1 MINNLQLELLPPPP
15 LFDKIISNKSPN
27 ECFSEIRSVRIITSL
42 LEAVA
47 YLHKND
53 IVHRDIK
60 LENIFFVSE
69 QKDTIKLVDFGLS
82 RHHKK
87 DEAPMTNI
95 VGTDYYM
102 APEVIKG
109 KYDRSCDIWSIGI
122 VAYILLC
129 GYPPFNGDTN
139 RGVFE
144 SITKGKLVFPAQ
156 AWSNKSGLVKDF
168 ITCLLRKDPRSRF
181 TVQEAL
187 MHPWIASRTTQC
199 DQESDT
205 KYDDSIVPKMLK
217 PIQNLKTR
225 NPSRIID
232 KRPSDVPEA
241 CPTRIAEIMKEFQK
255 RLTFDK
261 IDESGMHLDSE
272 ETIHYLTRKSSSKQ
286 DLIDQ
291 VFPKHVSK
299 ALLEGR
305 RLEPDRAEMATVIFT
320 DIVGYTKISSILSP
334 EQVSDLL
341 DRLYLKF
348 DKLSVK
354 HDVFK
359 IETIGDAFVG
369 ICNLVKD
376 QSTDH
381 AKRIVEFAID
391 CVKAAAKTPIL
402 CDFPS
407 IGSVRIRVGIH
418 CGPVVA
424 RVVGSRNPRYCVFG
438 DTVNITAR
446 MESHSLPMKIQCSD
460 QATQVLKAQVPG
472 ITLIP
477 RGLVSM
483 KGKGKMETFFVS
495 PNCDQFVSKGDGIIV
510 TRNLKPIRN
519 LKTKNPSAA

>member
-1 MINNLQLELLPPPP
+1 
-15 LFDKIISNKSPN
+15 
-27 ECFSEIRSVRIITSL
+27 
-42 LEAVA
+42 
-47 YLHKND
+47 
-53 IVHRDIK
+53 
-60 LENIFFVSE
+60 
-69 QKDTIKLVDFGLS
+69 
-82 RHHKK
+82 
-87 DEAPMTNI
+87 
-95 VGTDYYM
+95 M

-122 VAYILLC
+122 VTYILLC

-139 RGVFE
+139 KEIFD
-144 SITKGKLVFPAQ
+144 SITRGRFVFPAQ
-156 AWSNKSGLVKDF
+156 AWSNVSDFVKDF

-187 MHPWIASRTTQC
+187 IHPWIARHT
-199 DQESDT
+199 
-205 KYDDSIVPKMLK
+205 V
-217 PIQNLKTR
+217 
-225 NPSRIID
+225 
-232 KRPSDVPEA
+232 
-241 CPTRIAEIMKEFQK
+241 
-255 RLTFDK
+255 
-261 IDESGMHLDSE
+261 MHLDSDE
-272 ETIHYLTRKSSSKQ
+272 AIHYFGLKRKSSKQ
-286 DLIDQ
+286 ELIDQ

-299 ALLEGR
+299 AFLEGR
-305 RLEPDRAEMATVIFT
+305 RLEPDRADMATMIFS

-348 DKLSVK
+348 DELSVK

-391 CVKAAAKTPIL
+391 CVKAAAETPIL
-402 CDFPS
+402 CEFPS

-438 DTVNITAR
+438 DTVNTTAR
-446 MESHSLPMKIQCSD
+446 MESHSLPMKIHCSD
-460 QATQVLKAQVPG
+460 QAAQVLKAQVPG
-472 ITLIP
+472 IMLFP
-477 RGLVSM
+477 RGLVSI

-495 PNCDQFVSKGDGIIV
+495 PNCDQSVSKGDGIIV
-510 TRNLKPIRN
+510 TRNLKPNRN
-519 LKTKNPSAA
+519 LKIKNPSAA